1 MAQRTL
7 PCALLAATL
16 LAAAPAAAARPFDCS
31 EPHGDNWYWC
41 LGATEG
47 RAGMVAELRSRSG
60 ELDDAARWAG
70 LLNYTEA
77 AEPLRA
83 LLADPPDAERPW
95 LLGHVAT
102 ALAELEDASAVPS
115 IVELARRFEN
125 ENWTVWEQAANALTT
140 LGGPDATAY
149 ALELAQRTPA
159 FDSTWAANSVDEVL
173 PLLLQADPQA
183 LRPVLERWTAGG
195 GQEGVREFL
204 FARLESAR
212 VRLGDPALL
221 ADTRRRLGTPETSVP
236 ARPEFYV
243 AALGTDPADIPSLV
257 RMASSTSPEAREA
270 YLAILRFADRLDAQ
284 GRDVPEGAAGERRT
298 RELDTARQELVNR
311 LRELTEYREDREHV
325 QFEARQLALHHAA
338 LATLGDED
346 SRRRLVEL
354 IDDDVETVIPW
365 LAAQYAVT
373 LDLPEARGKL
383 AAMVVRGTRSGV
395 PLDLWETRAA
405 FVDAVAPRFG
415 ADDAAWSVLLL
426 DTNANA
432 RRRALRW
439 LARLRPPGACA
450 AVADA
455 TAGADE
461 EAIEDGVLALSV
473 LGDGC
478 LCRLQALA
486 YDKTSAERARLVAV
500 EVLAMMRAS
509 TTEDLIERLWPAT
522 ALHGYLERAAQ
533 ILALPR

>member
-1 MAQRTL
+1 MVHRL
-7 PCALLAATL
+7 LSRALLTVMLLVPTAT
-16 LAAAPAAAARPFDCS
+16 AAARPFDCS
-31 EPHGDNWYWC
+31 EPHGDGWYWC

-60 ELDDAARWAG
+60 DLDDAARWAG
-70 LLNYTEA
+70 LLYYTEA

-83 LLADPPDAERPW
+83 LLDDPPEEDAPW
-95 LLGHVAT
+95 LLGHAAT
-102 ALAELEDASAVPS
+102 ALAELEDASAVPR
-115 IVELARRFEN
+115 IVELARRFEG

-149 ALELAQRTPA
+149 ALDLAQRTTT
-159 FDSTWAANSVDEVL
+159 FDSTWAANSVDELL
-173 PLLLQADPQA
+173 PLLLRADAAA
-183 LRPVLERWTAGG
+183 LRPLLERWTADGG
-195 GQEGVREFL
+195 REGVREFL
-204 FARLESAR
+204 FARLEAAR
-212 VRLGDPALL
+212 VGLGDPALL
-221 ADTRRRLGTPETSVP
+221 ADTRRRLGTPDTSVP

-270 YLAILRFADRLDAQ
+270 YLAILRFADWLEAQ

-298 RELDTARQELVNR
+298 RELDTARKDLVAR
-311 LRELTEYREDREHV
+311 LSELTEYREDREHV

-365 LAAQYAVT
+365 LAAQYAVR
-373 LDLPEARGKL
+373 LDLPEARDKL
-383 AAMVVRGTRSGV
+383 AKMVVRGTRAGV

-405 FVDAVAPRFG
+405 FVDAVAPRLG
-415 ADDAAWSVLLL
+415 ADDASWSVLLL
-426 DTNANA
+426 DTNLHA
-432 RRRALRW
+432 RRRTLGR

-455 TAGADE
+455 VSGADD
-461 EAIEDGVLALSV
+461 EAIEDAVLALSV
-473 LGDGC
+473 LGSAC
-478 LCRLQALA
+478 RCRLETLA
-486 YDKTSAERARLVAV
+486 CDGTAPERARLVSV
-500 EVLAMMRAS
+500 EVLAMMRAPGVRRLI
-509 TTEDLIERLWPAT
+509 DLLWPIT
-522 ALHGYLERAAQ
+522 DLHAYLERARQ